1 MSLTGYLLSDGITD
15 LSNVFIN
22 INEVSLTK
30 PTTFQQKMTSLGNVD
45 LSGCFI
51 YGRNDGYAFDVSI
64 NSMFPVGY
72 TTDISNTLT
81 DCVSGTIY
89 SISIPIYS
97 GTWLVNYGVSVRGN
111 STYSSAARLVYDLS
125 ANSAIRYT
133 HNNTPPKYIVP
144 FRTNYINTTTN
155 APISIITTLVVS
167 SQTTLEANASLS
179 GVSGN
184 TIYLNQILAI
194 TKIA

>member
-1 MSLTGYLLSDGITD
+1 MSLSGYLLSDGVTD
-15 LSNVFIN
+15 ISNVFMN

-30 PTTFQQKMTSLGNVD
+30 SNTFQQKMTCLGNVD

-72 TTDISNTLT
+72 TIDISNTLT
-81 DCVSGTIY
+81 NCVSGSIY
-89 SISIPIYS
+89 SISISIYP
-97 GTWLVNYGVSVRGN
+97 GRWLVNYGVRARGN
-111 STYSSAARLVYDLS
+111 STYSNARLVYDLS
-125 ANSAIRYT
+125 GNSAIRYT

-144 FRTNYINTTTN
+144 YRDNYVNTTIN
-155 APISIITTLVVS
+155 SPISIITSIIVS
-167 SQTTLEANASLS
+167 TQTTLVANASLS
-179 GVSGN
+179 GVSAN
-184 TIYLNQILAI
+184 NILLNQILAI

>member
-1 MSLTGYLLSDGITD
+1 MSLTGYLLSDGVTD
-15 LSNVFIN
+15 ISNVFTN

-30 PTTFQQKMTSLGNVD
+30 PNTFQQKMTSLANVD

-64 NSMFPVGY
+64 NLMFPVGY

-81 DCVSGTIY
+81 NCVSGTIY
-89 SISIPIYS
+89 SISIPIYP
-97 GTWLVNYGVSVRGN
+97 GTWLINYGVSAKGN
-111 STYSSAARLVYDLS
+111 AAYSNARLVYDLS
-125 ANSAIRYT
+125 ANSDIRYT

-144 FRTNYINTTTN
+144 FRDNYVNTTTN
-155 APISIITTLVVS
+155 APISIITSAIVS
-167 SQTTLEANASLS
+167 TQTTLIANASLS
-179 GVSGN
+179 GVSAS